1 FKTHQMNLKPKDA
14 DNPEARWVKKDE
26 VVNILTH
33 QKDKDFFTS
42 ILSEI

>member
-1 FKTHQMNLKPKDA
+1 MNLKPKDA